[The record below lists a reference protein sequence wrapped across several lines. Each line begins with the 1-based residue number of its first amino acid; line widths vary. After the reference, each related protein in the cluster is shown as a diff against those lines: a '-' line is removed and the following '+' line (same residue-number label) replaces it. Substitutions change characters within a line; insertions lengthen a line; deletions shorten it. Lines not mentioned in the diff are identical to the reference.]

1 MRLFLF
7 VFASLVALA
16 SHGADKPKNI
26 IYVISD
32 GMGPVYTTGYRY
44 FADDKSTPKVDK
56 TVFDRLHV
64 GSASTYPAAISGVV
78 TDSAAAATALS
89 TGVKSYNGAIG
100 VDVDKKNIPTILEM
114 AKQKGMKTGVA
125 VTSQVNHATPAA
137 FITHNESRK
146 NYNEIAE
153 SYFDQRIDGQFTADV
168 ILGGGTQYFQREDR
182 DLVGEFI
189 GAGYEYVNNIDDL
202 PSVQPDKPL
211 LGLFAPVGLPWALDY
226 PQKKRLLHLAQAA
239 VKSLENDKG
248 FFLLVE
254 ASQVDWA
261 GHANDVAAAMGEM
274 ADLAETLEWLE
285 AYVDNNPDTLL
296 VVTADHS
303 TGGISLARDRAY
315 IWKPEFIHKLE
326 HSPAIIAQK
335 LVLKPAGVQREKLAK
350 QLLPLEFEDEELAA
364 LKKLTP
370 VDQQSAY
377 NWVKS
382 VIDRETHTGWT
393 TGGHTAVDVP
403 VLAKGLGAD
412 AFIGHQDNTEIAKKL
427 IRVLP

>member
-1 MRLFLF
+1 MRKLLF
-7 VFASLVALA
+7 ALA
-16 SHGADKPKNI
+16 ALVPLTLHAADKPKNI

-44 FADDKSTPKVDK
+44 FADDKSTPEIEK

-64 GSASTYPAAISGVV
+64 GSASTYPAAVSGVV

-100 VDVDKKNIPTILEM
+100 VDVDKKTVPTILQM

-153 SYFDQRIDGQFTADV
+153 SYFDQRIDGKFTADV

-189 GAGYEYVNNIDDL
+189 GAGYEYLNNINDL
-202 PSVQPDKPL
+202 PAIQPGKPL

-226 PQKKRLLHLAQAA
+226 PQKKRLLSLTQAA
-239 VKSLENDKG
+239 VRNLENDKG

-274 ADLAETLEWLE
+274 ADLADTLEWLE
-285 AYVDNNPDTLL
+285 AYVDNNPDTIL

-303 TGGISLARDRAY
+303 TGGMSLARERAY
-315 IWKPEFIHKLE
+315 IWKPDFIHKLE
-326 HSPAIIAQK
+326 HSPATIAQK
-335 LVLKPAGVQREKLAK
+335 LVFKPAGAQREKLAK
-350 QLLPLEFEDEELAA
+350 ELLPLEFEAEELEA
-364 LKKLTP
+364 LKKLTA
-370 VDQQSAY
+370 VDQQGAY
-377 NWVKS
+377 SWVKS

-403 VLAKGLGAD
+403 VLAKGLGAE
-412 AFIGHQDNTEIAKKL
+412 AFVGHQDNTEIAKKL
-427 IRVLP
+427 ISVLP